1 MEIPV
6 IRKKN
11 HITYCRYDYHYISIF
26 SKVLPESS
34 SESGVPELLSSTSL
48 IFLGM
53 KYFKLA
59 NLKEDLLGE
68 KYVYKKNF
76 RGGKIQNKYN

>member
-1 MEIPV
+1 MTTI
-6 IRKKN
+6 
-11 HITYCRYDYHYISIF
+11 ISIF
-26 SKVLPESS
+26 LEVLPESS

-59 NLKEDLLGE
+59 NLKEDLLGGKMFIKKILGEE
-68 KYVYKKNF
+68 KFKIHIIN
-76 RGGKIQNKYN
+76 GGFILNDFTVILP

>member
-1 MEIPV
+1 M
-6 IRKKN
+6 
-11 HITYCRYDYHYISIF
+11 ITIISIF

-59 NLKEDLLGE
+59 NLKEDLLRE
-68 KYVYKKNF
+68 KEMFTKKNLEGKF
-76 RGGKIQNKYN
+76 EIHIHIINGGFI

>member
-1 MEIPV
+1 M
-6 IRKKN
+6 
-11 HITYCRYDYHYISIF
+11 ITIISIF

-59 NLKEDLLGE
+59 NLKEDLLRD
-68 KYVYKKNF
+68 KKKI
-76 RGGKIQNKYN
+76 RGGKFEIHIINGGFI

>member
-1 MEIPV
+1 M
-6 IRKKN
+6 
-11 HITYCRYDYHYISIF
+11 ITIISIF
-26 SKVLPESS
+26 LKVLPESS

-68 KYVYKKNF
+68 KNVYKKNF
-76 RGGKIQNKYN
+76 RGGKIQNTYN

>member
-1 MEIPV
+1 M
-6 IRKKN
+6 
-11 HITYCRYDYHYISIF
+11 ITIISIF

-59 NLKEDLLGE
+59 NLKEDLLRD
-68 KYVYKKNF
+68 KKKKF
-76 RGGKIQNKYN
+76 RGGKFEIHIINGGFI

>member
-1 MEIPV
+1 M
-6 IRKKN
+6 
-11 HITYCRYDYHYISIF
+11 ITIISIF
-26 SKVLPESS
+26 LKVLPESS

-59 NLKEDLLGE
+59 NLKEDLLRD
-68 KYVYKKNF
+68 KKKF
-76 RGGKIQNKYN
+76 RGGKFEIHIINGGFI

>member
-1 MEIPV
+1 M
-6 IRKKN
+6 
-11 HITYCRYDYHYISIF
+11 ITIISIF
-26 SKVLPESS
+26 LKVLPESS

-68 KYVYKKNF
+68 KYVYRKNF
-76 RGGKIQNKYN
+76 RGGKIQNTYH

>member
-1 MEIPV
+1 M
-6 IRKKN
+6 
-11 HITYCRYDYHYISIF
+11 ITIISIF
-26 SKVLPESS
+26 LKVLPESS

-68 KYVYKKNF
+68 KEMFTKKNF
-76 RGGKIQNKYN
+76 RGGKIQNTYN

>member
-1 MEIPV
+1 M
-6 IRKKN
+6 
-11 HITYCRYDYHYISIF
+11 ITIISIF
-26 SKVLPESS
+26 LKVLPESS

-59 NLKEDLLGE
+59 NLKEDLLRE
-68 KYVYKKNF
+68 KEMFTKKISNV
-76 RGGKIQNKYN
+76 I

>member
-59 NLKEDLLGE
+59 NLKEDLLRD
-68 KYVYKKNF
+68 KKKFKGRKFENT
-76 RGGKIQNKYN
+76 YN

>member
-1 MEIPV
+1 M
-6 IRKKN
+6 
-11 HITYCRYDYHYISIF
+11 ITIISIF

-59 NLKEDLLGE
+59 NLKEDLLRD
-68 KYVYKKNF
+68 KKKF
-76 RGGKIQNKYN
+76 RGGKFEIHIINGGFI